1 MLLCNKRKSINQI
14 IEKAIILY
22 SSDKECIEMQN
33 TYIWKVIPS
42 NQPTVIRYCP
52 KCGSLSEYESSQ
64 NFRVNA
70 NQNLID
76 IWLIYQ
82 CEKCKSTWNMEI
94 LSRMNS
100 GVIEKDLYLKFL
112 KNDQELARQYAFD
125 IAVHTKN
132 RSNLSFANIIYD
144 IIGSK
149 ISLTSQKEN
158 FLIEFACEYPL
169 DIRLD
174 RILSRQLGISREQI
188 KKLGKA
194 GKISGEGNKDI
205 TKVKLRNGM
214 VISIQT

>member
-1 MLLCNKRKSINQI
+1 
-14 IEKAIILY
+14 
-22 SSDKECIEMQN
+22 MQN

-42 NQPTVIRYCP
+42 NQPTVIRNCP
-52 KCGSLSEYESSQ
+52 KCGNHSEYESSQ

-76 IWLIYQ
+76 VWLIYQ

-100 GVIEKDLYLKFL
+100 GEIDKNLYLKFL
-112 KNDQELARQYAFD
+112 ENDQKLARQYAFD

-132 RSNLSFANIIYD
+132 RSNLSFENITYD
-144 IIGSK
+144 IIGSE
-149 ISLTSQKEN
+149 ISFIGQNDN
-158 FLIEFACEYPL
+158 FLIEFVCEYPL

-188 KKLGKA
+188 KKLGKS
-194 GKISGEGNKDI
+194 GEISGEGIKDI
-205 TKVKLRNGM
+205 AKVKIRNGM
-214 VISIQT
+214 VISIHTRK